1 MKPEVLINSKF
12 PLGEIVTTR
21 TLFEHC
27 EMNYFTLLPYLV
39 RHAQG
44 DWGEVCQEDKET
56 NDYALENGERLLSAY
71 TLPDGE
77 KIWIITEWSRSVTTM
92 LFPSDY

>member
-27 EMNYFTLLPYLV
+27 ERNYFTLLPYLV
-39 RHAQG
+39 KHAQG

-56 NDYALENGERLLSAY
+56 KTPINWIVVARNGNKALLVSEYVLDSKTYNNE
-71 TLPDGE
+71 
-77 KIWIITEWSRSVTTM
+77 
-92 LFPSDY
+92 